1 MSDETSL
8 ARAAPAGYA
17 AFNETGDPSGIL
29 AELDPD
35 VELVVS
41 MGGPEGTLAF
51 RGHDGIAE
59 WAREMGDVWR
69 DITFEPLE
77 VESDPAG
84 RAGTRGGEGQH
95 AEGRAS
101 DLGLEGMESARGH
114 DLGRM
119 GRSRDCRGSP
129 TSMRREPPSRAPDPG
144 L

>member
-1 MSDETSL
+1 MTDEPTL
-8 ARAAPAGYA
+8 GERLRAGYA

-41 MGGPEGTLAF
+41 MGGPEGTVAF

-59 WAREMGDVWR
+59 WARDMGDVWR
-69 DITFEPLE
+69 DIRFEPLE

-84 RAGTRGGEGQH
+84 RRALVVVRVHTR
-95 AEGRAS
+95 GRAS
-101 DLGLEGMESARGH
+101 DLGLDAMEAHVVTTGPNGKVTRLLGFTDLDRARAAF
-114 DLGRM
+114 
-119 GRSRDCRGSP
+119 
-129 TSMRREPPSRAPDPG
+129 RAG